1 MDPAEDLARLLDS
14 PGSAAPDRG
23 QGVAAR
29 PVDPGQAEELQG
41 DLRSGQQRGPGL
53 LGQETPPAA
62 RTGRQQI
69 ALLVDP
75 AAAARAAEPFGPVD
89 ILVNAAGINLR
100 EPAEAITPESWD
112 RTLSI
117 NLTAPFFLAREVV
130 PAMRGKG
137 WDGSSTS
144 RPCSRCAPFRAVWP
158 TAPPRAAWS
167 T

>member
-1 MDPAEDLARLLDS
+1 MARRREALDKAAEGIISSGAKAAAVVADLAR
-14 PGSAAPDRG
+14 R
-23 QGVAAR
+23 
-29 PVDPGQAEELQG
+29 EEIG
-41 DLRSGQQRGPGL
+41 
-53 LGQETPPAA
+53 
-62 RTGRQQI
+62 
-69 ALLVDP
+69 

-144 RPCSRCAPFRAVWP
+144 RPCSRCAPFRVGSP
-158 TAPPRAAWS
+158 TAPPRAAWRS
-167 T
+167 